1 MDYQTLH
8 GKTVVELRQLARER
22 KVRIPVGTNKTE
34 MINLLLESEQ
44 SEPQTEKTTATED
57 AGTQIEKKLPEAA
70 ETEKTA
76 PEAERPKRRSSTAK
90 KQPAA
95 GQKKKRTEKTAAEPQ
110 EQPEEK
116 AAEQTEIKDQPE
128 TPREKQPE
136 AKAAPKSEIATAAKA
151 KKDAAPAPAP
161 TAQEGA
167 FRGHHIVTQRYSRPE
182 YPQKPQPDAAMRHRS
197 GTADNRP
204 AEKTPQRSV
213 DVEPRRSVPVSERT
227 ENDEQKRFL
236 PTGPRL
242 EAEDARRSFAGPP
255 RPMREDFRRNPNGSD
270 SPKRSF
276 AQDGRVG
283 DEPPRRE
290 SDAAPDVAAIGG
302 FADGAGLLEIQPDG
316 YGFLRAENCLPGNR
330 DVYISIAQIR
340 RFNLRTGDYV
350 EGKTR
355 PQREGDRYSALIY
368 ITRING
374 EPPEK
379 AANRK
384 PFESLIP
391 LYPDERLRL
400 ENPADRDLSLRLIDI
415 LAPIGKGQRGMIVS
429 QPKAG
434 KTTLL
439 KKIANAIAR
448 NNPEVKLIVLLIDER
463 PEEVTD
469 MKRSIQ
475 GDVIYSTFDE
485 APENHARV
493 SEMVLEHAQRM
504 VEMGKDVVILLDSI
518 TRLARAYNLV
528 IPPTGRSL
536 SGGLDPGALYKPKK
550 FFGAARNIENG
561 GSLTIIATA
570 LVDTGS
576 RMDDIIYEEFKGTGN
591 MELHLDRKLSD
602 KRIFPAIDL
611 VRSGTRREELLMT
624 PKELEGVYSAR
635 KMLSNG
641 NAQQN
646 TELLISLIEKTENN
660 DDFLGRIKG
669 WLNVYEKDGF
679 SIGR

>member
-1 MDYQTLH
+1 M
-8 GKTVVELRQLARER
+8 R
-22 KVRIPVGTNKTE
+22 N
-34 MINLLLESEQ
+34 
-44 SEPQTEKTTATED
+44 
-57 AGTQIEKKLPEAA
+57 
-70 ETEKTA
+70 
-76 PEAERPKRRSSTAK
+76 RS
-90 KQPAA
+90 
-95 GQKKKRTEKTAAEPQ
+95 
-110 EQPEEK
+110 
-116 AAEQTEIKDQPE
+116 
-128 TPREKQPE
+128 
-136 AKAAPKSEIATAAKA
+136 
-151 KKDAAPAPAP
+151 
-161 TAQEGA
+161 GA
-167 FRGHHIVTQRYSRPE
+167 VDSRPV
-182 YPQKPQPDAAMRHRS
+182 
-197 GTADNRP
+197 
-204 AEKTPQRSV
+204 EKTPQHSA
-213 DVEPRRSVPVSERT
+213 DVEPGRSFPVGERT
-227 ENDEQKRFL
+227 ENDEQKRFP
-236 PTGPRL
+236 PTGQRL
-242 EAEDARRSFAGPP
+242 ESEDGRRSFAGVP
-255 RPMREDFRRNPNGSD
+255 RPVREDFRRNPNGSD
-270 SPKRSF
+270 SQKRGF
-276 AQDGRVG
+276 GQDGRAG
-283 DEPPRRE
+283 EELPRRE
-290 SDAAPDVAAIGG
+290 SDAAPDVSVLGG

-316 YGFLRAENCLPGNR
+316 YGVLRAENCLPGSR

-340 RFNLRTGDYV
+340 RFGLRNGDYV
-350 EGKTR
+350 EGKIR

-374 EPPEK
+374 ELPEK

-400 ENPADRDLSLRLIDI
+400 ESAADRDLSLRLIDI

-475 GDVIYSTFDE
+475 GEVIYSTFDE

-591 MELHLDRKLSD
+591 MELHLDRKLSE

-624 PKELEGVYSAR
+624 PKELEGAYSAR
-635 KMLSNG
+635 RMLSNG

-669 WLNVYEKDGF
+669 WLSVYEKDGF